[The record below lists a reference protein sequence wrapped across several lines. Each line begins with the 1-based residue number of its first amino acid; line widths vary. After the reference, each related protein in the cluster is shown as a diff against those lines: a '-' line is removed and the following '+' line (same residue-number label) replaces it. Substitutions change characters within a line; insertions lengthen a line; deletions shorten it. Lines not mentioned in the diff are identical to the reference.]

1 MITIWNSRMLHKDN
15 KKRLGCVSMVTCN
28 NANITIYSRTHQPTT
43 YHLPIY
49 LIYSLFHHTPA
60 FYTEFQVLFVLL
72 RPEFIF
78 CYIQVRL
85 WAKTLDLKE
94 ILYLFSIQIH
104 QKCNMIPTEVV
115 ISCFHLLKYG
125 DIRHESFVE
134 TSKSK
139 SSFHSKPSVIWSHFI
154 QEQRNLYA
162 KHNLIWCMQCEAS
175 L

>member
-1 MITIWNSRMLHKDN
+1 MLHKDN

-72 RPEFIF
+72 PPEFIF

-85 WAKTLDLKE
+85 LAKTLDLKE
-94 ILYLFSIQIH
+94 ILTYLR
-104 QKCNMIPTEVV
+104 IPTEVV

-134 TSKSK
+134 TSRSK
-139 SSFHSKPSVIWSHFI
+139 SI
-154 QEQRNLYA
+154 
-162 KHNLIWCMQCEAS
+162 LIANHR
-175 L
+175 